1 MPKGI
6 HAGRILPAGGGGGKS
21 ICEADKTLRLRGG
34 QPLLADRRAIE
45 IRASALLKN
54 WRFTGHLRIL
64 TSMRE
69 LVITPCGRLGNQM
82 AQYLVAI
89 RLQQLVG
96 GGVAVSGYNMPEW
109 GLVAPVRDL
118 GGQALPRLTGN
129 LFDLRQVS
137 GLMKAGKLEQVNLTG
152 YGFRLEHFPS
162 NLKSRELFISSGP
175 AQEVLGDDELLINI
189 RAEDILNRGIHP
201 DYGLLPVEFYRS
213 VVRRTG
219 LKPVLQGQLEA
230 GPYVDGLVKALPNA
244 RLIPSQ
250 GAVADFQII
259 RQAKNIVLSLS
270 SFTWLAA
277 WLSEAHQIHIPV
289 YGFLNPKQRPDIDLL
304 PTDDARY
311 QFYAFPLR
319 RWNGSLSQQED
330 LLQER
335 ILFREMSLAEVCRV
349 RRRAAWYTVARRLFK
364 KASLAWAC
372 ARPEAQQ

>member
-1 MPKGI
+1 MRGI
-6 HAGRILPAGGGGGKS
+6 
-21 ICEADKTLRLRGG
+21 
-34 QPLLADRRAIE
+34 
-45 IRASALLKN
+45 
-54 WRFTGHLRIL
+54 
-64 TSMRE
+64 
-69 LVITPCGRLGNQM
+69 VITPCGRLGNQM
-82 AQYLVAI
+82 AQYLVAM

-96 GGVAVSGYNMPEW
+96 GDLAVSGYNMPEW
-109 GLVAPVRDL
+109 GLVAPVRDS
-118 GGQALPRLTGN
+118 QDQVLPKLTGN

-137 GLMKAGKLEQVNLTG
+137 GLMKAGKLEQVSLTG

-162 NLKSRELFISSGP
+162 NRESRELFISSGP

-213 VVRRTG
+213 VVWRTG
-219 LKPVLQGQLEA
+219 LKPVFQGQLEA

-277 WLSEAHQIHIPV
+277 WLSKARQIHVPV

-304 PTDDARY
+304 PANDERY
-311 QFYAFPLR
+311 QFYCFPLR
-319 RWNGSLSQQED
+319 RWIGSSTQQKD

-335 ILFREMSLAEVCRV
+335 IPFRDMPMAEVHRA
-349 RRRAAWYTVARRLFK
+349 RRRAAWRTGGRRLLK
-364 KASLAWAC
+364 KASFAWAC
-372 ARPEAQQ
+372 ARPEALR